1 MTNEQQHTP
10 ELEPH
15 CGSWI
20 VTRNDTG
27 AAVLETFSR
36 KVADAVN
43 RDRYTVQTAAQYLAQ
58 LNRTAL
64 VALNPAEP
72 WPFPRSP
79 LIAPVRA
86 VKTRQKRKPKNLP
99 DALL

>member
-1 MTNEQQHTP
+1 MIAKHTP

-27 AAVLETFSR
+27 EAILETFSR

-43 RDRYTVQTAAQYLAQ
+43 RDRYTVQTALQY
-58 LNRTAL
+58 L
-64 VALNPAEP
+64 VALN
-72 WPFPRSP
+72 RS
-79 LIAPVRA
+79 IKGANNV
-86 VKTRQKRKPKNLP
+86 
-99 DALL
+99 